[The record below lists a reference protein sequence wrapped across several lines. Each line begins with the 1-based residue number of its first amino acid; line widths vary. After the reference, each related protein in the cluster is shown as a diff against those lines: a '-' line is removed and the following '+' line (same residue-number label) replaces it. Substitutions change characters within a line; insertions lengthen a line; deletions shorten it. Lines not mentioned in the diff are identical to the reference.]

1 MPSIT
6 GTSLTT
12 SMAARSISQMRD
24 QLSELQR
31 QLGTGKKSDTYGG
44 LGLGSGLVLNL
55 RAQLSSTSVF
65 SSNSINIDTRVKLM
79 NASLDRIR
87 NVREETRADLIS
99 PFDYALVQDGQT
111 AAQRSA
117 SGRLGE
123 MLSLLNG
130 DAGGRYL
137 FSGRANDK
145 PATDTMSR
153 ILNGEGAQAGLKQI
167 INERLQADQGADQ
180 RGRITINPAAGA
192 VISLEEDGAHPF
204 GFKLT
209 GATTTFGATITGPGA
224 APHEISID
232 LGVTNPPV
240 DGKVRISLS
249 MPDGTSKTI
258 ELTATATTPP
268 GENQFLIGATPDDT
282 ATNITAAISTEI
294 QRLGRTELVA
304 ASAMQAGEDFFA
316 TDASNP
322 PQRVGGAPPFYA
334 ATTMVAGTDSN
345 TISWYLGDDA
355 TDNARATAVARV
367 DDAITVNYGARANE
381 EGIRWI
387 VQNEAVFA
395 AVSFSAADPNA
406 RDAYYALA
414 GRVGSAMDVPAGMQ
428 QIEAIQT
435 EIAGA
440 NVSAQAAK
448 KRLAEREPVLQDMID
463 SVENI
468 SDEEVSVK
476 LLALNTRMQASLQV
490 TAMLS
495 QLSLVNFIN

>member
-12 SMAARSISQMRD
+12 TMAARSISEMRD
-24 QLSELQR
+24 QLSVLQR

-55 RAQLSSTSVF
+55 RAQLSRTDTF
-65 SSNSINIDTRVKLM
+65 SANSLNVETRVKLM
-79 NASLDRIR
+79 SLSLERIR
-87 NVREETRADLIS
+87 GIREETRADLTG
-99 PFDYALVQDGQT
+99 PFDYSLVQDGQT

-145 PATDTMSR
+145 PATETMSR
-153 ILNGEGAQAGLKQI
+153 ILNGEGGQAGLKQI
-167 INERLQADQGADQ
+167 IAERLQADQGADQ
-180 RGRITINPAAGA
+180 RGRITVNAAVGD
-192 VISLEEDGAHPF
+192 VVSIEEDGAHPF
-204 GFKLT
+204 GFKIT
-209 GATTTFGATITGPGA
+209 GATTSFGATITGPTA
-224 APHEISID
+224 APASLEID
-232 LGVTNPPV
+232 LGSNPAA
-240 DGKVRISLS
+240 GATVRITLA
-249 MPDGTSKTI
+249 MPDGTSKAI
-258 ELTATATTPP
+258 DLTATITTPP
-268 GENQFLIGATPDDT
+268 GDNQFLIGATADDT
-282 ATNITAAISTEI
+282 AINLTAKLSSEL
-294 QRLGRTELVA
+294 QRLGRSELVA
-304 ASAMQAGEDFFA
+304 ASAIQAGNDFFA

-322 PQRVGGAPPFYA
+322 PQRIAGSPPFYA
-334 ATTMVAGTDSN
+334 ATAMTNGTTSN
-345 TISWYLGDDA
+345 TISWYLGDNA
-355 TDNARATAVARV
+355 TDNARTTAVARV
-367 DDAITVNYGARANE
+367 DDTITVNYGARANE

-395 AVSFSAADPNA
+395 AVSFSATDPNA

-414 GRVGSAMDVPAGMQ
+414 GRIGSAMDVPAGTQ

-448 KRLAEREPVLQDMID
+448 KRLAERTPVLQDMID
-463 SVENI
+463 DVENI
-468 SDEEVSVK
+468 SEEEVSVK

-495 QLSLVNFIN
+495 QLSLVNFI

>member
-1 MPSIT
+1 MSAVT
-6 GTSLTT
+6 GVSLTT
-12 SMAARSISQMRD
+12 TMAARSISQMRD
-24 QLSELQR
+24 QLADLQR

-44 LGLGSGLVLNL
+44 LGLGAGTVLNL
-55 RAQLSSTSVF
+55 REQLTRTSVF
-65 SSNSINIDTRVKLM
+65 SSNSMNVETRVKLM
-79 NASLDRIR
+79 SLSLERIR
-87 NVREETRADLIS
+87 NIREETRADLTS
-99 PFDYALVQDGQT
+99 PFDYSLVQDGQT

-137 FSGRANDK
+137 FSGRASDR

-180 RGRITINPAAGA
+180 RGRITVNAAVGD
-192 VISLEEDGAHPF
+192 VVSIEEDGAHPF
-204 GFKLT
+204 GFKIT
-209 GATTTFGATITGPGA
+209 GATTSFGATITGPSA
-224 APHEISID
+224 APATLEID
-232 LGVTNPPV
+232 LGANPPA
-240 DGKVRISLS
+240 GGTVRITLA
-249 MPDGTSKTI
+249 MPDGSSTAI
-258 ELTATATTPP
+258 ELTATITTPP
-268 GENQFLIGATPDDT
+268 GDKQFLIGATADDT
-282 ATNITAAISTEI
+282 AINITAAISSEL
-294 QRLGRTELVA
+294 QRLGSSELVA

-322 PQRVGGAPPFYA
+322 PQRVDGPPF
-334 ATTMVAGTDSN
+334 ATATAMTNGTPVN
-345 TISWYLGDDA
+345 TISWYLGDNA
-355 TDNARATAVARV
+355 TDSARGTSVARV

-395 AVSFSAADPNA
+395 AVSFSATDPNA

-414 GRVGSAMDVPAGMQ
+414 GRVGAAMDVPAGTQ

-448 KRLAEREPVLQDMID
+448 KRLAERSPVLQDMID
-463 SVENI
+463 SIENI

-495 QLSLVNFIN
+495 QLSLVQFI

>member
-1 MPSIT
+1 MSSVT
-6 GTSLTT
+6 GVGLTT
-12 SMAARSISQMRD
+12 TLAARSISQMRD
-24 QLSELQR
+24 QLAVLQR
-31 QLGTGKKSDTYGG
+31 QLGTGKKSDTFGG
-44 LGLGSGLVLNL
+44 LGLGAGTVLNL
-55 RAQLSSTSVF
+55 RAQLSRTDIF
-65 SSNSINIDTRVKLM
+65 SSNSTNVETRVKLM
-79 NASLDRIR
+79 SLSLERIR
-87 NVREETRADLIS
+87 TMREETRADLNAAY
-99 PFDYALVQDGQT
+99 DYSLVQDGQT

-137 FSGRANDK
+137 FSGRASDK
-145 PATDTMSR
+145 PATDTMAR
-153 ILNGEGAQAGLKQI
+153 IMNGDGGQAGLKQI
-167 INERLQADQGADQ
+167 IAERLQADQGADQ
-180 RGRITINPAAGA
+180 RGRITVNAAVGD
-192 VISLEEDGAHPF
+192 VVSIEEDGAHPF
-204 GFKLT
+204 GFKIT
-209 GATTTFGATITGPGA
+209 GATTSFGATITGPTI
-224 APHEISID
+224 APASLEID
-232 LGVTNPPV
+232 LGANPPV
-240 DGKVRISLS
+240 GGTVRITLA
-249 MPDGTSKTI
+249 MPDGTSTSI
-258 ELTATATTPP
+258 DLTATTTTPA
-268 GENQFLIGATPDDT
+268 GENQFLIGATADDT
-282 ATNITAAISTEI
+282 ATNLTSAVSAKLQE
-294 QRLGRTELVA
+294 LGRTQLVA

-322 PQRVGGAPPFYA
+322 PQRIAGSPPFYA
-334 ATTMVAGTDSN
+334 ATALTNGTTSN

-355 TDNARATAVARV
+355 TDNSRATSVARV

-395 AVSFSAADPNA
+395 AVSFSATDPNG

-414 GRVGSAMDVPAGMQ
+414 TRVGAAMDVPTGTQ

-448 KRLAEREPVLQDMID
+448 KRLAERTPVLQDMID
-463 SVENI
+463 DVENI
-468 SDEEVSVK
+468 STEEVGVK

-495 QLSLVNFIN
+495 QLSLVNFI

>member
-1 MPSIT
+1 MSAVT
-6 GTSLTT
+6 GVSLTT
-12 SMAARSISQMRD
+12 TMAARSISQMRD
-24 QLSELQR
+24 QLADLQR

-44 LGLGSGLVLNL
+44 LGLGAGTVLNL
-55 RAQLSSTSVF
+55 REQLTRTSVF
-65 SSNSINIDTRVKLM
+65 SSNSMNVETRVKLM
-79 NASLDRIR
+79 SLSLERIR
-87 NVREETRADLIS
+87 NIREETRADLTS
-99 PFDYALVQDGQT
+99 PFDYSLVQDGQT

-137 FSGRANDK
+137 FSGRASDR

-180 RGRITINPAAGA
+180 RGRITVNAAVGD
-192 VISLEEDGAHPF
+192 VVSIEEDGAHPF
-204 GFKLT
+204 GFKIT
-209 GATTTFGATITGPGA
+209 GATTSFGATITGPSA
-224 APHEISID
+224 APATLEID
-232 LGVTNPPV
+232 LGTNPPA
-240 DGKVRISLS
+240 GGTVRITLA
-249 MPDGTSKTI
+249 MPDGSSTAI
-258 ELTATATTPP
+258 ELTATTTMPP
-268 GENQFLIGATPDDT
+268 GDKQFLIGATADDT
-282 ATNITAAISTEI
+282 AINITAAISSEL
-294 QRLGRTELVA
+294 QRLGSSELVA

-322 PQRVGGAPPFYA
+322 PQRVDGPPF
-334 ATTMVAGTDSN
+334 ATATAMTNGTLAN
-345 TISWYLGDDA
+345 TISWYLGDNA
-355 TDNARATAVARV
+355 TDSARGTSVARV

-395 AVSFSAADPNA
+395 AVSFSATDPNA

-414 GRVGSAMDVPAGMQ
+414 GRVGAAMDVPAGTQ

-448 KRLAEREPVLQDMID
+448 KRLAERSPVLQDMID
-463 SVENI
+463 SIENI

-476 LLALNTRMQASLQV
+476 LLALNTRMEASLQV

-495 QLSLVNFIN
+495 QLSLVQFI

>member
-1 MPSIT
+1 MASIS
-6 GTSLTT
+6 GTSLSTT
-12 SMAARSISQMRD
+12 MAARTISQMRD
-24 QLSELQR
+24 QLAELQR
-31 QLGTGKKSDTYGG
+31 QLGSGKKSDTYGG
-44 LGLGSGLVLNL
+44 LGLGSGVVLNL
-55 RAQLSSTSVF
+55 RAQLSNTGVF
-65 SSNSINIDTRVKLM
+65 QSNSINVETRVKLM
-79 NASLDRIR
+79 NVSLERIR
-87 NVREETRADLIS
+87 NIREETRADLIS
-99 PFDYALVQDGQT
+99 PFDYSLVQDGQT

-145 PATDTMSR
+145 AATDTMSR
-153 ILNGEGAQAGLKQI
+153 ILDGEGTQAGLKQI
-167 INERLQADQGADQ
+167 INERLQADQGVDQ
-180 RGRITINPAAGA
+180 RGRITVNPAAGA

-209 GATTTFGATITGPGA
+209 GATTTFGATVTGPGA
-224 APHEISID
+224 APREISID
-232 LGVTNPPV
+232 LGAVNPPV
-240 DGKVRISLS
+240 DGKVRLTLA
-249 MPDGTSKTI
+249 MPDGTTAAI
-258 ELTATATTPP
+258 ELTATTDATP
-268 GENQFLIGATPDDT
+268 GENEFTIGATPGDT
-282 ATNITAAISTEI
+282 ATNITAAISTKLQE
-294 QRLGRTELVA
+294 LGRSELVA
-304 ASAMQAGEDFFA
+304 ASAMKAGNDFFA

-322 PQRVGGAPPFYA
+322 PQRIAGSPPFYA
-334 ATTMVAGTDSN
+334 ATAMTAGTPAN

-355 TDNARATAVARV
+355 TDSARGTAVARV

-395 AVSFSAADPNA
+395 AVNFSATDPNA

-414 GRVGSAMDVPAGMQ
+414 SRVGSAMDVPAGMQ
-428 QIEAIQT
+428 QIEAIQV
-435 EIAGA
+435 EIGGA

-448 KRLAEREPVLQDMID
+448 KRLAERAPVLQTMIED
-463 SVENI
+463 VENV
-468 SDEEVSVK
+468 SNEEVSVK

-495 QLSLVNFIN
+495 QLSLVNFI